1 MIYYRLNT
9 INCQNILFFIKLN
22 LFIKITENFKKIRFT
37 GDLQTFL
44 SAMSSSKE
52 PHCEGEEEIEM
63 NWFFQAVA
71 NVDRNSIPTL

>member
-52 PHCEGEEEIEM
+52 PHCEGGGG
-63 NWFFQAVA
+63 N
-71 NVDRNSIPTL
+71 RNELVFSSGGKCGYK